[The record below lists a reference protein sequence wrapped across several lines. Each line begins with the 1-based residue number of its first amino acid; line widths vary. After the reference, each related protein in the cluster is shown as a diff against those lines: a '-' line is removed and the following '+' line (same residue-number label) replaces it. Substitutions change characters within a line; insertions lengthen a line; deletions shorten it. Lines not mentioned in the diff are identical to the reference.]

1 MIKLLRYMKGYRAAA
16 ISAPFFKVLEAI
28 FELMIP
34 LVVAS
39 IIDDGIKNSDRPY
52 VFKMCGL
59 MILLGL
65 VGFICTLFAQYFAA
79 RAAVGFSANIRSAVF
94 SHAQKLSFSDID
106 HLGTSTLITRITNDV
121 TQVQSGVN
129 LTLRLFS
136 RSPVIVFGSM
146 IMAFTLDVKS
156 ALIFTVAIPIL

>member
-1 MIKLLRYMKGYRAAA
+1 MKGYRAAA

-79 RAAVGFSANIRSAVF
+79 RNFDFFS
-94 SHAQKLSFSDID
+94 
-106 HLGTSTLITRITNDV
+106 TSPHFI
-121 TQVQSGVN
+121 
-129 LTLRLFS
+129 
-136 RSPVIVFGSM
+136 
-146 IMAFTLDVKS
+146 
-156 ALIFTVAIPIL
+156 